1 MKKLIIGAVAMAV
14 GLVAQAGSFN
24 WSYAS
29 SQTELDAGYH
39 VYVIL
44 GSTVDTSTWKGAS
57 DVAALSI
64 SDSAVKT
71 SGKSKAAYGTADT
84 ASITSYDQQAI
95 FVLVNG
101 ADGDQYKIT
110 DAQTIGETYVMLGQ
124 ETGKAKFPVT
134 FGGEW
139 KDFGGSPTPPG
150 PGPDPVPEPT
160 SGLLLVLGMAG
171 LALRRRRA

>member
-24 WSYAS
+24 WEYAS
-29 SQTELDAGYH
+29 NQTELNAGYH

-44 GSTVDTSTWKGAS
+44 GATVDTSNWKSAS
-57 DVAALSI
+57 DIPSI
-64 SDSAVKT
+64 SDAAVAT
-71 SGKSKAAYGTADT
+71 SGKSKKAQGTATSD
-84 ASITSYDQQAI
+84 SITSYDQQAI

-110 DAQTIGETYVMLGQ
+110 DAVTLGSDYVMIGQ
-124 ETGKAKFPVT
+124 DSGKNPFSVT